1 MKLTVVAAVLAVLI
15 LRVQEV
21 SHTPELFRG
30 RLEGFDLFAQLG
42 LFGLFFTQHFVD
54 ISHETAS

>member
-1 MKLTVVAAVLAVLI
+1 MKLTVVAVRAFLI

-21 SHTPELFRG
+21 SHTPKLFRG
-30 RLEGFDLFAQLG
+30 GLEGLNLLAQLG
-42 LFGLFFTQHFVD
+42 LFSLFFAQHFVD